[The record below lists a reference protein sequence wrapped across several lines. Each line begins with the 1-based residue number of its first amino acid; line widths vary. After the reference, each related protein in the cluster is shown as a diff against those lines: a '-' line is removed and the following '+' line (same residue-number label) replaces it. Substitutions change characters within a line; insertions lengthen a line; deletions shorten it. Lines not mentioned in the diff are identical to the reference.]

1 MSGRLKPSARLL
13 SGIALVAMSF
23 SARTASAETLTPER
37 AVAIAIERSRDVV
50 AARLEIEA
58 SEIDKAAAAI
68 RPNPV
73 ASYSINN
80 LVLGKGNSQ
89 GSIPPENPWLLSQP
103 VQTIGVTQQL
113 DVWSKRTSRIA
124 LAEASIQVKQFLV
137 EEVLRELAHSARV
150 AAFEVARAQRDE
162 VLARETAERY
172 AETIRL
178 SQVRQKAGEIS
189 EAEVNKIEL
198 EGVRYQTAAIQASLV
213 LALARQRLASA
224 LSLEPSLAAGLVVE
238 EPDAAKPT
246 LVLEELTRE
255 ALEARAD
262 LRAVRSSR
270 RVATAALDS
279 AKLDARP
286 DLTVGA
292 AYTHSAFTVSGD
304 NPDALGLTVSMPVPV
319 FDKNQA
325 AIRRAAL
332 DGKRVDNEEARL
344 ALRVRQ
350 EVADAV
356 RRAEQARAL
365 SEVYESGMIQ
375 RAEGALHVAER
386 SYKAGAISLLELLE
400 AQRTF
405 IQVRGDSLQ
414 ALYAYRQALVD
425 VAYAIGRKV
434 EP

>member
-73 ASYSINN
+73 ASYSMNN

-89 GSIPPENPWLLSQP
+89 GSIPPEDPWLLSQP

-113 DVWSKRTSRIA
+113 DVWSKRTSRSA

-365 SEVYESGMIQ
+365 SEVYESGIIQ

>member
-73 ASYSINN
+73 ASYSMNN

-89 GSIPPENPWLLSQP
+89 GSIPPEDPWLLSQP

-365 SEVYESGMIQ
+365 SEVYESGIIQ

>member
-1 MSGRLKPSARLL
+1 ML
-13 SGIALVAMSF
+13 S
-23 SARTASAETLTPER
+23 
-37 AVAIAIERSRDVV
+37 SRDVV

-73 ASYSINN
+73 ASNSMNN

-89 GSIPPENPWLLSQP
+89 GSIPPEDPWLLSQP

-365 SEVYESGMIQ
+365 SEVYESGIIQ

>member
-37 AVAIAIERSRDVV
+37 AVAIAIDRSRDVV

-73 ASYSINN
+73 ASYSMNN

-89 GSIPPENPWLLSQP
+89 GSIPPEDPWLLSQP

-365 SEVYESGMIQ
+365 SEVYESGIIQ